1 MAENFIQATLDKTS
15 SLNKPAPRPPLLH
28 LYPSPQQPQQ
38 CAANI
43 LQSLQ
48 AHQHRS
54 IPKLAQH
61 SKKTD
66 AAVLAARATDAATT
80 EKRLDE
86 RDKKAEQPQRQ
97 DGSQSD
103 KINWEYWYSTA
114 IGYFA
119 DCQTRLGC
127 DITPGNCDYIRT
139 QLDDTTAL
147 NAAIAANSRLFAAIN
162 DSLQTPVA
170 VDGATSARPSAAA
183 GDQKK
188 VEEVEGVGPV
198 KEGGV
203 STRMKTERKAD
214 SDAKIRKLEKRIEEL
229 EERLKEC
236 EARFI
241 PGLKEA
247 YDHLLELNTNLAE
260 HLSVYVY
267 NLDQTTKDRDNW
279 IIKAKFNKSAFI
291 TARKEC
297 ERQYYQ
303 LQASLQSIAELTR
316 RNADLA
322 VRHAE
327 VSGRATK
334 AEQAEAELQATLK
347 TAIATAQQEYGWR
360 LGLQDRC
367 IKAEQDAVNAKD
379 EVARLNA
386 ELSSTRGLLTEA
398 TGSRDSW
405 HTLCTDARASA
416 QRATEAA
423 AENKIDADFHKANCA
438 RYKAAWDTAVKD
450 VVVSRSQVSERD
462 ADIRNKE
469 TVLATTD
476 AVLVATIAERD
487 ALAEERTRLNT
498 ENAEAEQQ
506 RRADGATIED
516 LQYQVASL
524 TQERD
529 ALSRDKSQLDEEKA
543 DAARRERDDKDTI
556 AYMQAQ
562 FASLTADRDGFAM
575 QITQLNTD
583 AANNTSSIADKDHA
597 IGRADTEIA
606 RLHTEV
612 SDLRARLRAAD
623 VSLETSKS
631 TVADRERELT
641 TARIQTMSYT
651 ARLETSTAHTE
662 SQDKQIATLQST
674 VASRDVQ
681 ISHLSTENAVL
692 VDRHASRAE
701 EAAGY
706 LETLK
711 ARIEDVTRLQR
722 AGTDAAVK
730 LAEAEQREAGAR
742 DESTRL
748 QTRIDTL
755 TVELQAARTQ
765 IADNNAVI
773 SDQACDLAARHDMVA
788 TDASAKARWDTMAT
802 EAQSK
807 SSMLAIR
814 VVILEAEVNAAK
826 SEARDCLASA
836 EAQGQEIA
844 AQIREIASLKARVEN
859 VKETLRIVGQ
869 NFAFAQTKITRLE
882 DEKHRLERQRA
893 NDDIRADGTTARKS
907 IRLSK
912 DSAATA
918 TAMDT
923 VGDITAKDDEITR
936 LRASVEANAT
946 AISSKDSIIAD
957 YSTQIGDLT
966 QRLTATTR
974 DLETTNQA
982 LATTKAHLKSAND
995 LTQQLTGELFQAQA
1009 SEASIRKI
1017 DNDLATKHMAFVHS
1031 THLVFEKIRDNTGT
1045 YLAEAFEY
1053 CIGLGIFA
1061 KENLYVTGLPEYAD
1075 PVG

>member
-1 MAENFIQATLDKTS
+1 MAENFIQAALDKTS
-15 SLNKPAPRPPLLH
+15 SLNKPAPRPTPKH
-28 LYPSPQQPQQ
+28 LYPPPPPQQ
-38 CAANI
+38 CAASI
-43 LQSLQ
+43 LQSIK

-66 AAVLAARATDAATT
+66 AAALAARATDAAAK
-80 EKRLDE
+80 EKESDG
-86 RDKKAEQPQRQ
+86 RDKIHAQPQRQ

-103 KINWEYWYSTA
+103 KIDWEYWYSTA
-114 IGYFA
+114 IGYFTN
-119 DCQTRLGC
+119 CQNRLGC
-127 DITPGNCDYIRT
+127 DITPENCDFIRT
-139 QLDDTTAL
+139 QLSDTTAL

-162 DSLQTPVA
+162 DSLQIPEA

-188 VEEVEGVGPV
+188 VEEVGGVGPV

-203 STRMKTERKAD
+203 VTRMKTERKAE
-214 SDAKIRKLEKRIEEL
+214 SDATIKKLETRIREL
-229 EERLKEC
+229 EREIKKW

-247 YDHLLELNTNLAE
+247 HDQLWALNVNLTGQLAASA
-260 HLSVYVY
+260 H
-267 NLDQTTKDRDNW
+267 NLDQTTKERDTW
-279 IIKAKFNKSAFI
+279 SIKASFNKSAFI
-291 TARKEC
+291 TARKEH
-297 ERQYYQ
+297 EIRYYQ

-316 RNADLA
+316 RNNDLA

-334 AEQAEAELQATLK
+334 AEQEAAELQATLK
-347 TAIATAQQEYGWR
+347 TATDVAGEERDWK
-360 LGLQDRC
+360 LGFQARYL
-367 IKAEQDAVNAKD
+367 KAEQEAANANG

-386 ELSSTRGLLTEA
+386 DLSSTRSLLTEA
-398 TGSRDSW
+398 TRLRDRW
-405 HTLCTDARASA
+405 YALYVDAQTRAQGA
-416 QRATEAA
+416 EEAA
-423 AENKIDADFHKANCA
+423 AKNKGEADFHKADCA
-438 RYKAAWDTAVKD
+438 RYNAILNATIKD
-450 VVVSRSQVSERD
+450 AMGLRSQVSERD
-462 ADIRNKE
+462 VDIRNKE
-469 TVLATTD
+469 TILATTN
-476 AVLVATIAERD
+476 AALVAAIAERD
-487 ALAEERTRLNT
+487 ALIEERTRHYT
-498 ENAEAEQQ
+498 ETTEAEQQ
-506 RRADGATIED
+506 KRADGATIED
-516 LQYQVASL
+516 LRYQVGSL

-529 ALSRDKSQLDEEKA
+529 TLSRDKSQLDEEKA
-543 DAARRERDDKDTI
+543 DAARRERGDKDTI

-562 FASLTADRDGFAM
+562 FARLTADRDGFAM

-606 RLHTEV
+606 RLRTEV

-651 ARLETSTAHTE
+651 TRLEISTAHTE

-773 SDQACDLAARHDMVA
+773 SDQARDLAARHDMVA

-826 SEARDCLASA
+826 SEARDYLASA

-844 AQIREIASLKARVEN
+844 AQSREIASLKARVEN
-859 VKETLRIVGQ
+859 VKETLRIVDQ

-907 IRLSK
+907 IRLSR
-912 DSAATA
+912 DSAAIA

-946 AISSKDSIIAD
+946 VISSKDSIIAD

-974 DLETTNQA
+974 DLETANQA

-995 LTQQLTGELFQAQA
+995 LTQKLTGELFQAQA

-1017 DNDLATKHMAFVHS
+1017 DNDLATKHVAFVHN
-1031 THLVFEKIRDNTGT
+1031 THLVFKKVRDNTGT
-1045 YLAEAFEY
+1045 YLAEAFKH
-1053 CIGLGIFA
+1053 CIGLGVFA

>member
-1 MAENFIQATLDKTS
+1 MAENFIQAALDKTS
-15 SLNKPAPRPPLLH
+15 SLNKPAPRPTPKH
-28 LYPSPQQPQQ
+28 LYPPPPPQQ
-38 CAANI
+38 CAASI
-43 LQSLQ
+43 LQSIK

-66 AAVLAARATDAATT
+66 AAALAARATDAAAK
-80 EKRLDE
+80 EKESDG
-86 RDKKAEQPQRQ
+86 RDKIHAQPQRQ

-103 KINWEYWYSTA
+103 KIDWEYWYSTA
-114 IGYFA
+114 IGYFTN
-119 DCQTRLGC
+119 CQNRLGC
-127 DITPGNCDYIRT
+127 DITPENCDFIRT
-139 QLDDTTAL
+139 QLSDTTAL

-162 DSLQTPVA
+162 DSLQIPEA

-188 VEEVEGVGPV
+188 VEEVGGVGPV

-203 STRMKTERKAD
+203 VTRMKTERKAE
-214 SDAKIRKLEKRIEEL
+214 SDATIKKLETRIWEL
-229 EERLKEC
+229 EREIKIW

-247 YDHLLELNTNLAE
+247 HDQLWALNVNLTGQLAASA
-260 HLSVYVY
+260 H
-267 NLDQTTKDRDNW
+267 NLDQTTKERDTW
-279 IIKAKFNKSAFI
+279 SIKASFNKSAFI
-291 TARKEC
+291 TARKEH
-297 ERQYYQ
+297 EIRYYQ

-316 RNADLA
+316 RNNDLA

-334 AEQAEAELQATLK
+334 AEQEAAELQA
-347 TAIATAQQEYGWR
+347 
-360 LGLQDRC
+360 
-367 IKAEQDAVNAKD
+367 
-379 EVARLNA
+379 
-386 ELSSTRGLLTEA
+386 
-398 TGSRDSW
+398 
-405 HTLCTDARASA
+405 
-416 QRATEAA
+416 
-423 AENKIDADFHKANCA
+423 
-438 RYKAAWDTAVKD
+438 
-450 VVVSRSQVSERD
+450 
-462 ADIRNKE
+462 
-469 TVLATTD
+469 
-476 AVLVATIAERD
+476 
-487 ALAEERTRLNT
+487 
-498 ENAEAEQQ
+498 
-506 RRADGATIED
+506 
-516 LQYQVASL
+516 
-524 TQERD
+524 
-529 ALSRDKSQLDEEKA
+529 
-543 DAARRERDDKDTI
+543 
-556 AYMQAQ
+556 Q
-562 FASLTADRDGFAM
+562 FARLTADRDGFAM

-583 AANNTSSIADKDHA
+583 AANNTSSIADKEHA

-606 RLHTEV
+606 RLRTEV

-651 ARLETSTAHTE
+651 TRLEISTAHTE

-773 SDQACDLAARHDMVA
+773 SDQARDLAARHDMVA

-826 SEARDCLASA
+826 SEARDYLASA

-844 AQIREIASLKARVEN
+844 AQSREIASLKARVEN
-859 VKETLRIVGQ
+859 VKETLRIVDQ
-869 NFAFAQTKITRLE
+869 NFAFAQTEITRLE
-882 DEKHRLERQRA
+882 DEKHRLERRRA

-907 IRLSK
+907 IRLSR
-912 DSAATA
+912 DSAAIA

-946 AISSKDSIIAD
+946 VISSKDSIIAD

-966 QRLTATTR
+966 QRLTAMTR

-982 LATTKAHLKSAND
+982 LATTKARLKSAND
-995 LTQQLTGELFQAQA
+995 LTQKLNGELLQAQA
-1009 SEASIRKI
+1009 NEASIRKI
-1017 DNDLATKHMAFVHS
+1017 DNDLATKHAAFVHS
-1031 THLVFEKIRDNTGT
+1031 THLVFGKMRDNTGT
-1045 YLAEAFEY
+1045 YLADAFKY
-1053 CIGLGIFA
+1053 CIGHGIFA